1 MNVFGF
7 VLYMNMNV
15 LGFVLYVLSSVLAI
29 AETQALHFET
39 KSDCLKALPSDQPGE
54 LCIKCKPFQWCPSE
68 SNWIIDLRRRIARSA
83 GSAGVIKGKCSNG
96 FIMDE
101 TLECVTLVQIPI
113 TTGKISWPTNM
124 KTTATIPATA
134 ETVTPM
140 TTSNTTLKS
149 VSTNIDTMPTKP
161 SRAFTTRSTTGK
173 PQESNNDITILVI
186 IVTLTCFVVITSI
199 LIFMIIS
206 KIKHR
211 VGVF

>member
-7 VLYMNMNV
+7 VL
-15 LGFVLYVLSSVLAI
+15 LPSVLVV
-29 AETQALHFET
+29 AETRALHFET

-101 TLECVTLVQIPI
+101 TLECVPLVQIPI

-140 TTSNTTLKS
+140 TTSTTTLKS
-149 VSTNIDTMPTKP
+149 VTNIDKPMPTKP
-161 SRAFTTRSTTGK
+161 LSRASVHNAV
-173 PQESNNDITILVI
+173 NNKEA
-186 IVTLTCFVVITSI
+186 S
-199 LIFMIIS
+199 
-206 KIKHR
+206 
-211 VGVF
+211 GEQQ

>member
-101 TLECVTLVQIPI
+101 TLECVPLVQIPI

-149 VSTNIDTMPTKP
+149 VSTNIDTTMPTKP

-206 KIKHR
+206 RIKSR
-211 VGVF
+211 RL

>member
-7 VLYMNMNV
+7 VLYM
-15 LGFVLYVLSSVLAI
+15 LPSVLAV

-54 LCIKCKPFQWCPSE
+54 LCIKCKPVQWCPSE

-101 TLECVTLVQIPI
+101 TLECVPLVQIPNS
-113 TTGKISWPTNM
+113 TGKISWHGKTTTM
-124 KTTATIPATA
+124 KTTATIPSTA
-134 ETVTPM
+134 QTVTPL
-140 TTSNTTLKS
+140 TSSTTTLKS
-149 VSTNIDTMPTKP
+149 VTNIDTPMPTKP
-161 SRAFTTRSTTGK
+161 SSRSFTMLSTTRK